1 MKRQYNNAHSGD
13 RFRLGI
19 ECVIMVGSS
28 HLKDQNMAIN
38 QITEILPASRMA
50 NVRYAIRDL
59 AVVADDVA
67 REGHKILYLNI
78 GDPCKYDFPTPPH
91 MIEAV
96 LKAMVDG
103 HNGYA
108 DSLGIKPAIN
118 AIHREAESKGFHDIQ
133 SIFIGYG
140 SGEVIDSCITALLNP
155 GDNVLTPRPEYPL
168 YGAIMGKLDCPVNAY
183 DLDED
188 NDWQPDVAD
197 IERKLDSRTRAIL
210 LINPNNPTGAVYS
223 KQTLEKILELARRHG
238 LVIFADEI
246 YEKLIFDPGEKHISI
261 ATLATDVPI
270 VTFNGLSKAYLV
282 PGWRIGWAIATGPR
296 EVLHPYMEAV
306 HRLLRA
312 RLSAPHPFQHAIR
325 PALEGPQDHLVEV
338 LRKLK
343 RRADITIEWAKRTPR
358 VKLVAPKGAFYAHP
372 SLEIPED
379 DLTFVT
385 DLLKQKHVLVVH
397 GSGFGEKPGTR
408 HIRIVF
414 LPQEP
419 VLSAAYEAMT
429 DFMRERYK

>member
-1 MKRQYNNAHSGD
+1 
-13 RFRLGI
+13 
-19 ECVIMVGSS
+19 MVT
-28 HLKDQNMAIN
+28 KAVAEVMA
-38 QITEILPASRMA
+38 ASRMM

-59 AVVADDVA
+59 AVVADEVA
-67 REGHKILYLNI
+67 REGNEILYLNI
-78 GDPCKYDFPTPPH
+78 GDPCKYDFHTPPH

-108 DSLGIKPAIN
+108 DSLGIKPAIE
-118 AIHREAESKGFHDIQ
+118 AIHSQAERNGFRDIQ
-133 SIFIGYG
+133 SIFVGYG
-140 SGEVIDSCITALLNP
+140 SGEVIDSCLTALLNP
-155 GDNVLTPRPEYPL
+155 GDNVLTPSPEYPL
-168 YGAIMGKLDCPVNAY
+168 YGAIMAKLDCPANPY
-183 DLDED
+183 NLDEAHG
-188 NDWQPDVAD
+188 WEPDVAD
-197 IERKLDSRTRAIL
+197 MARKINSRTRAIL
-210 LINPNNPTGAVYS
+210 LITPNNPTGAVYS
-223 KQTLEKILELARRHG
+223 KRTLEKILELAREHG
-238 LVIFADEI
+238 LIIFADEI
-246 YEKLIFDPGEKHISI
+246 YDKLIFDDAHQHVSV

-296 EVLHPYMEAV
+296 EVLHPYMGAV

-325 PALEGPQDHLVEV
+325 PALEGPQDHLEGV

-343 RRADITIEWAKRTPR
+343 RRADLTVEWAKHTPH
-358 VKLVAPKGAFYAHP
+358 VKLVPPKGAFYAYP
-372 SLEIPED
+372 TLEITED

-408 HIRIVF
+408 HMRIVF
-414 LPQEP
+414 LPPEQ
-419 VLSAAYEAMT
+419 VLSAAYAKMT
-429 DFMRERYK
+429 DFIKQRY

>member
-1 MKRQYNNAHSGD
+1 
-13 RFRLGI
+13 
-19 ECVIMVGSS
+19 
-28 HLKDQNMAIN
+28 MAIN

-59 AVVADDVA
+59 AVVADEVA
-67 REGHKILYLNI
+67 RQGHKILYLNI
-78 GDPCKYDFPTPPH
+78 GDPCKYDFRTPPH

-96 LKAMVDG
+96 LKAMRDG

-108 DSLGIKPAIN
+108 DSLGIKPAID
-118 AIHREAESKGFHDIQ
+118 AIHNEAERNRFRDIQ
-133 SIFIGYG
+133 SVFIGYG

-168 YGAIMGKLDCPVNAY
+168 YGAIMGKLDCPVNDY
-183 DLDED
+183 DLDEA
-188 NDWQPDVAD
+188 NGWQPDVAD
-197 IERKLDSRTRAIL
+197 IARKINSRTRAIL

-223 KQTLEKILELARRHG
+223 KSTLEKVLELARRHG
-238 LVIFADEI
+238 LVILADEI
-246 YEKLIFDPGEKHISI
+246 YEKLIFDPHEKHTSI

-296 EVLHPYMEAV
+296 EVLHPYLEAV

-312 RLSAPHPFQHAIR
+312 RISAPHPFQHAISA
-325 PALEGPQDHLVEV
+325 ALEGPQDHLPEV
-338 LRKLK
+338 REKLR

-358 VKLVAPKGAFYAHP
+358 VNLVAPKGAFYAHP
-372 SLEIPED
+372 SLEIPDD
-379 DLTFVT
+379 DLTFVS

-397 GSGFGEKPGTR
+397 GSGFGQKPGTR

-414 LPQEP
+414 LAQEP
-419 VLSAAYEAMT
+419 ALNAAYEAMSE
-429 DFMRERYK
+429 FMRERYT

>member
-1 MKRQYNNAHSGD
+1 
-13 RFRLGI
+13 
-19 ECVIMVGSS
+19 MVTKPI
-28 HLKDQNMAIN
+28 LEVMA
-38 QITEILPASRMA
+38 ASRMA

-59 AVVADDVA
+59 AVVADEVA
-67 REGHKILYLNI
+67 REGHEILYLNI
-78 GDPCKYDFPTPPH
+78 GDPCKFDFHTPPH

-108 DSLGIKPAIN
+108 DSLGIKPAIE
-118 AIHREAESKGFHDIQ
+118 AIRHEAERNGFRDIQ
-133 SIFIGYG
+133 SIFVGYG
-140 SGEVIDSCITALLNP
+140 SGEVIDSCLTALLNP
-155 GDNVLTPRPEYPL
+155 GDNVLTPSPEYPL
-168 YGAIMGKLDCPVNAY
+168 YGAIMAKLDCPANAY
-183 DLDED
+183 DLDEASG
-188 NDWQPDVAD
+188 WEPDVED
-197 IERKLDSRTRAIL
+197 MERKINSRTRAIL
-210 LINPNNPTGAVYS
+210 LITPNNPTGAVYS
-223 KQTLEKILELARRHG
+223 RHTLEKILELARRHG
-238 LVIFADEI
+238 LIVFADEI
-246 YEKLIFDPGEKHISI
+246 YDKLIFHPTEKHVSV

-296 EVLHPYMEAV
+296 EVLRPYMESV

-312 RLSAPHPFQHAIR
+312 RLSAPHPFQYAIK

-343 RRADITIEWAKRTPR
+343 RRAELTVEWAKRTPH

-372 SLEIPED
+372 TLEIPED

-414 LPQEP
+414 LPPEP
-419 VLSAAYEAMT
+419 VLTEAYDKMT
-429 DFMRERYK
+429 AFMKERYR

>member
-1 MKRQYNNAHSGD
+1 
-13 RFRLGI
+13 
-19 ECVIMVGSS
+19 MVTKAVSEVVS
-28 HLKDQNMAIN
+28 
-38 QITEILPASRMA
+38 ASRMA

-59 AVVADDVA
+59 VVAADEVA
-67 REGHKILYLNI
+67 REGHQILYLNI
-78 GDPCKYDFPTPPH
+78 GDPCKFDFHTPPH

-108 DSLGIKPAIN
+108 ESLGIKPAVE
-118 AIHREAESKGFHDIQ
+118 AIRNEAERNGFREIQ

-140 SGEVIDSCITALLNP
+140 SGEVIDSCLTALLNP
-155 GDNVLTPRPEYPL
+155 GDNVLTPSPEYPL
-168 YGAIMGKLDCPVNAY
+168 YGAIMAKLDCPINTY

-188 NDWQPDVAD
+188 NGWQPDVNDMA
-197 IERKLDSRTRAIL
+197 RKINSRTRAIL
-210 LINPNNPTGAVYS
+210 LITPNNPTGAVYS
-223 KQTLEKILELARRHG
+223 RRTLEKILDLAREHG
-238 LVIFADEI
+238 LIIFADEI
-246 YEKLIFDPGEKHISI
+246 YDKLIFDPEEKHVSI

-282 PGWRIGWAIATGPR
+282 PGWRIGWAIATGSR
-296 EVLHPYMEAV
+296 DVLRPYMESV

-325 PALEGPQDHLVEV
+325 PALEGPQDHLQEV

-343 RRADITIEWAKRTPR
+343 RRADLTVQWAKRTPQ
-358 VKLVAPKGAFYAHP
+358 VKLVPPKGAFYAYP
-372 SLEIPED
+372 MLEIPED

-385 DLLKQKHVLVVH
+385 DLLKEKHVLVVH
-397 GSGFGEKPGTR
+397 GSGFGQKPGTR

-414 LPQEP
+414 LPPEP
-419 VLSAAYEAMT
+419 VLATAYDAMAE
-429 DFMRERYK
+429 FMRGRY

>member
-1 MKRQYNNAHSGD
+1 
-13 RFRLGI
+13 
-19 ECVIMVGSS
+19 
-28 HLKDQNMAIN
+28 MAIN
-38 QITEILPASRMA
+38 QITEILPATRMA

-59 AVVADDVA
+59 AVVADEVA
-67 REGHKILYLNI
+67 RQGHKILYLNI

-96 LKAMVDG
+96 LKAMRDG

-108 DSLGIKPAIN
+108 DSLGIKPAID
-118 AIHREAESKGFHDIQ
+118 AIHNEAERNGFRDIQ

-168 YGAIMGKLDCPVNAY
+168 YGAIMGKLDCPVNDY
-183 DLDED
+183 DLDEA
-188 NDWQPDVAD
+188 NGWEPDVPD
-197 IERKLDSRTRAIL
+197 IERKINSRTRAIL

-223 KQTLEKILELARRHG
+223 KQTLDKILGLARRHG

-246 YEKLIFDPGEKHISI
+246 YEKLIFDPHEKHISI

-325 PALEGPQDHLVEV
+325 AALEGPQDHLPIVREK
-338 LRKLK
+338 LR

-358 VKLVAPKGAFYAHP
+358 VDLVAPKGAFYAHP
-372 SLEIPED
+372 SLEIPDD
-379 DLTFVT
+379 DLTFVS

-397 GSGFGEKPGTR
+397 GSGFGEKPGT
-408 HIRIVF
+408 HHMRIVF

-419 VLSAAYEAMT
+419 VLSAAYEAIAE
-429 DFMRERYK
+429 FMRERYK

>member
-1 MKRQYNNAHSGD
+1 
-13 RFRLGI
+13 
-19 ECVIMVGSS
+19 
-28 HLKDQNMAIN
+28 MAIN

-59 AVVADDVA
+59 AVVADEVA
-67 REGHKILYLNI
+67 RQGHEILYLNI
-78 GDPCKYDFPTPPH
+78 GDPCKYDFRTPPH

-96 LKAMVDG
+96 LKAMRDG

-108 DSLGIKPAIN
+108 DSLGIKPAID
-118 AIHREAESKGFHDIQ
+118 AIHNEAERNRFRDIQ
-133 SIFIGYG
+133 SVFIGYG

-168 YGAIMGKLDCPVNAY
+168 YGAIMGKLDCPVNDY
-183 DLDED
+183 DLDEA
-188 NDWQPDVAD
+188 NGWQPDVAD
-197 IERKLDSRTRAIL
+197 IARKINSRTRAIL

-223 KQTLEKILELARRHG
+223 KQTLEKVLELARRHG
-238 LVIFADEI
+238 LVILADEI
-246 YEKLIFDPGEKHISI
+246 YEKLIFDPHEKHTSI

-296 EVLHPYMEAV
+296 EVLHPYLEAV

-312 RLSAPHPFQHAIR
+312 RISAPHPFQHAISA
-325 PALEGPQDHLVEV
+325 ALEGPQDHLPEV
-338 LRKLK
+338 REKLR

-358 VKLVAPKGAFYAHP
+358 VNLVAPKGAFYAHP
-372 SLEIPED
+372 SLEIPDD
-379 DLTFVT
+379 DLTFVS

-397 GSGFGEKPGTR
+397 GSGFGQKPGTR

-414 LPQEP
+414 LAQEP
-419 VLSAAYEAMT
+419 ALNAAYEAMSE
-429 DFMRERYK
+429 FMRERYT

>member
-1 MKRQYNNAHSGD
+1 
-13 RFRLGI
+13 
-19 ECVIMVGSS
+19 
-28 HLKDQNMAIN
+28 MAT
-38 QITEILPASRMA
+38 QEMSKVLAASRMA

-59 AVVADDVA
+59 AVVADEVA
-67 REGHKILYLNI
+67 REGHKLLYLNI
-78 GDPCKYDFPTPPH
+78 GDPCKFDFPTPPH

-96 LKAMVDG
+96 VKAMVDG

-108 DSLGIKPAIN
+108 ESLGIKPAIE
-118 AIHREAESKGFHDIQ
+118 AIHHEAERNGFREVQ
-133 SIFIGYG
+133 SIFVGYG
-140 SGEVIDSCITALLNP
+140 SGEVIDSCLTALLNP
-155 GDNVLTPRPEYPL
+155 GDNVLTPSPEYPL
-168 YGAIMGKLDCPVNAY
+168 YGAIMAKLDCPVNAY

-188 NDWQPDVAD
+188 NGWQPDVVD
-197 IERKLDSRTRAIL
+197 MERRINSRTKAIL

-223 KQTLEKILELARRHG
+223 KRTLEKVLQLARRHG
-238 LVIFADEI
+238 LIVFADEI
-246 YEKLIFDPGEKHISI
+246 YDKLIFGPSARHISI
-261 ATLATDVPI
+261 ATIAQDVPV

-296 EVLHPYMEAV
+296 DVLQPYMDAV

-325 PALEGPQDHLVEV
+325 AALEGPQDHLVEV
-338 LRKLK
+338 CDKLR
-343 RRADITIEWAKRTPR
+343 RRADLTVAWAKRTPR
-358 VKLVAPKGAFYAHP
+358 VKLVEPKGAFYAHP

-385 DLLKQKHVLVVH
+385 DLLEQKHVLVVH

-429 DFMRERYK
+429 EFMRERYA